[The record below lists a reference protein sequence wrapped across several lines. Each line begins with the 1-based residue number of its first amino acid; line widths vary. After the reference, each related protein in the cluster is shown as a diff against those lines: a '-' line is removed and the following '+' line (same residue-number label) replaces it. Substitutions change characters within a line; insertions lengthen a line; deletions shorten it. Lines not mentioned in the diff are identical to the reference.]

1 MLQNT
6 PTSPIKPCEPIN
18 PNKPINTIKPNNSN
32 NNTSKTM
39 KKIFIIALSA
49 IVALTA
55 CNNKAA
61 ESEASGEVA
70 ENEITGLKVAYVEVD
85 SLMSQYEFVK
95 DYNLLLNQK
104 GENAQK
110 TLAEKQKALQNH
122 ASALQKKYESNGFTT
137 RDELER
143 AQNQLARE
151 QQDLAELE
159 QRLMSELAKEQEQLN
174 MEMRD
179 SIQAFLK
186 TYNKA
191 KKYDYIFS
199 RSGDNILLVNPK
211 FDITR
216 DVVAGLNK
224 RYKAKPE
231 VKQAIGGK

>member
-1 MLQNT
+1 
-6 PTSPIKPCEPIN
+6 
-18 PNKPINTIKPNNSN
+18 
-32 NNTSKTM
+32 M
-39 KKIFIIALSA
+39 KKILFLALGA
-49 IVALTA
+49 TLALTA
-55 CNNKAA
+55 CNNKETEPSTENVTA
-61 ESEASGEVA
+61 SEEISASG
-70 ENEITGLKVAYVEVD
+70 LKIAYVEVD
-85 SLMSQYEFVK
+85 SLMTQYQFCK

-110 TLAEKQKALQNH
+110 TLGNKQRALQGH
-122 ASALQKKYESNGFTT
+122 AAALQKKYENNGFTT

-143 AQNQLARE
+143 AQNQLAKE

-159 QRLMSELAKEQEQLN
+159 QRLMNELANEQAQLT

-186 TYNKA
+186 TYNKS

-199 RSGDNILLVNPK
+199 RQGDNILLANPK

-216 DVVAGLNK
+216 EVVAGLNK

-231 VKQAIGGK
+231 VKNASESEKSKE